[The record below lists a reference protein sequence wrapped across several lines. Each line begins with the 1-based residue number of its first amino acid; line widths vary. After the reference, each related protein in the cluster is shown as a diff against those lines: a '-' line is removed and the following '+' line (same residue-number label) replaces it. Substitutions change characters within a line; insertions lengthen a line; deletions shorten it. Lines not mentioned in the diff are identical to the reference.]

1 LGHSSALPLWRRMT
15 DEGTGKAVR
24 RAVITGLGAVTPLG
38 NTAEESWRNL
48 CGGVSGVGPVTAF
61 DAFGLRTRVAG
72 QSKGFQPRTFMDPR
86 TAKRVDRFAQLG
98 LAAARMAVSHARYRV
113 SSATAHRIGVVIGNC
128 FGGVLQLE
136 QGFEQIAGGVAT
148 RLSPFFIPGILASMA
163 AGLIAIEL
171 GAKGPNLTVN
181 EACASGAVAIGIGA
195 EWIRRGVADT
205 VIAGGCEAG
214 LSKLIY
220 CGYHALK
227 ATTARNNEPE
237 RASRPFDRER
247 DGFVPAEGA
256 GVMVLEPLGAALRR
270 DAEPLAEV
278 AGYATTCDAYHPTRP
293 EPSNDSQARC
303 MHEALADAGASP
315 EEIGCIN
322 AHGTSTLAND
332 VGETQ
337 AIRRVFGPRA
347 EKVPVTANKSM
358 IGHTI
363 GAAGAIESIFSV
375 LSLRDGIIPPTINYE
390 HPDPECDLDYV
401 PNVSRRGDLRAIL
414 SNSFGFGGI
423 NACLVLRKL

>member
-1 LGHSSALPLWRRMT
+1 
-15 DEGTGKAVR
+15 VR
-24 RAVITGLGAVTPLG
+24 RAVITGLGAVTPIG
-38 NTAEESWRNL
+38 NTVEESWWNL
-48 CGGVSGVGPVTAF
+48 CHGVSGIRPITGF
-61 DAFGLRTRVAG
+61 DASSLRTRIAG
-72 QSKGFQPRTFMDPR
+72 QSKGFQPEAFMEPR
-86 TAKRVDRFAQLG
+86 AARRVDRFVQLG
-98 LAAARMAVSHARYRV
+98 LAAARMAASHAGFRV
-113 SSATAHRIGVVIGNC
+113 ASGTAHRIGVAIGNC
-128 FGGVLQLE
+128 FGGVLHLE
-136 QGFEQIAGGVAT
+136 QGFEDMVAGAAT
-148 RLSPFFIPGILASMA
+148 RLSPFFIPGMLASMA
-163 AGLIAIEL
+163 AGMIAIEL
-171 GAKGPNLTVN
+171 GAKGPNLTVS

-195 EWIRRGVADT
+195 EWVRRGLADT

-214 LSKLIY
+214 LSKLIF

-227 ATTARNNEPE
+227 ATTARNHEPE

-256 GVMVLEPLGAALRR
+256 GVVVLEPLDAALRR

-293 EPSNDSQARC
+293 EPSTESQVRC
-303 MHEALADAGASP
+303 MHEALTDAGVRP
-315 EEIGCIN
+315 EEIDSIN

-332 VGETQ
+332 VSETR
-337 AIRRVFGPRA
+337 AIRHVFSRRA
-347 EKVPVTANKSM
+347 EKVPITANKSM

-375 LSLRDGIIPPTINYE
+375 LSLKDKIIPPTINYE

-401 PNVSRRGDLRAIL
+401 PNVARRADLRAVL

-423 NACLVLRKL
+423 NACLVFRKI

>member
-1 LGHSSALPLWRRMT
+1 MRRP
-15 DEGTGKAVR
+15 
-24 RAVITGLGAVTPLG
+24 VITGLGAVTPIG

-48 CGGVSGVGPVTAF
+48 CQGLSGIGPITGF
-61 DAFGLRTRVAG
+61 DACGLRTRVAG
-72 QSKGFQPRTFMDPR
+72 QSKDFQPGTFMDPR
-86 TAKRVDRFAQLG
+86 VARRVDRFVQLG
-98 LAAARMAVSHARYRV
+98 FAAARMAVSHAGLRLA
-113 SSATAHRIGVVIGNC
+113 SSKAHRIGVVMGNC

-136 QGFEQIAGGVAT
+136 QAFENVAAGAAT
-148 RLSPFFIPGILASMA
+148 RLSPFFIPGMLASMA

-171 GAKGPNLTVN
+171 GAKGPNITVS

-195 EWIRRGVADT
+195 EWVRRGVVDT

-220 CGYHALK
+220 CGYHSLK
-227 ATTARNNEPE
+227 ATTARNHEPE
-237 RASRPFDRER
+237 RASRPFDRDR

-256 GVMVLEPLGAALRR
+256 GVVVLEPLEAVLRR

-278 AGYATTCDAYHPTRP
+278 AGYATTCDAFHLTRP
-293 EPSNDSQARC
+293 EPSTESQERC
-303 MHEALADAGASP
+303 MHGALGDAGVSP
-315 EEIGCIN
+315 DEVDCIN

-332 VGETQ
+332 AAETQ

-401 PNVSRRGDLRAIL
+401 PNVARPAGLRAVL

-423 NACLVLRKL
+423 NACLVFRKL

>member
-1 LGHSSALPLWRRMT
+1 
-15 DEGTGKAVR
+15 VR
-24 RAVITGLGAVTPLG
+24 RVVISGLGAVTPIG
-38 NTAEESWRNL
+38 NTVEESWRNL
-48 CGGVSGVGPVTAF
+48 CRGVSGIGPITGF
-61 DAFGLRTRVAG
+61 DASGLRTRVAG
-72 QSKGFQPRTFMDPR
+72 QSKGFHPETFMDPR
-86 TAKRVDRFAQLG
+86 TARRVDRFVQLG
-98 LAAARMAVSHARYRV
+98 LAAARMAARHAGFRV
-113 SSATAHRIGVVIGNC
+113 ASGTAHRIGVVIGNC

-136 QGFEQIAGGVAT
+136 QGFEDMIAGAAT
-148 RLSPFFIPGILASMA
+148 RLSPFFIPGMLASMA

-171 GAKGPNLTVN
+171 GAKGPNVTVS

-195 EWIRRGVADT
+195 DWVRRGVADA

-214 LSKLIY
+214 LCKLIY
-220 CGYHALK
+220 CGYHSLK

-256 GVMVLEPLGAALRR
+256 GVVVLEPLEAVLRR
-270 DAEPLAEV
+270 DVEPLAEV
-278 AGYATTCDAYHPTRP
+278 AGYATTCDAFHPTRP
-293 EPSNDSQARC
+293 APSNESQIRC
-303 MHEALADAGASP
+303 MHDALGDAGVRP
-315 EEIGCIN
+315 EEIDCIN

-332 VGETQ
+332 VSETR
-337 AIRRVFGPRA
+337 AIRHVFGRQA

-363 GAAGAIESIFSV
+363 GAAGAVESIFSV
-375 LSLRDGIIPPTINYE
+375 LSLREGIIPPTINYE

-401 PNVSRRGDLRAIL
+401 PKVARRADLRAVL

-423 NACLVLRKL
+423 NASLVFRKV

>member
-1 LGHSSALPLWRRMT
+1 M
-15 DEGTGKAVR
+15 
-24 RAVITGLGAVTPLG
+24 
-38 NTAEESWRNL
+38 
-48 CGGVSGVGPVTAF
+48 
-61 DAFGLRTRVAG
+61 
-72 QSKGFQPRTFMDPR
+72 
-86 TAKRVDRFAQLG
+86 DRFAQLG
-98 LAAARMAVSHARYRV
+98 LAAARMAANNAGFRV
-113 SSATAHRIGVVIGNC
+113 ASGTAHRIGVAIGNC

-136 QGFEQIAGGVAT
+136 QGFEGMVTGAAT
-148 RLSPFFIPGILASMA
+148 RLSPFFIPGMLASMA

-171 GAKGPNLTVN
+171 GAKGPNLTAS

-195 EWIRRGVADT
+195 DWVRRGIADS

-214 LSKLIY
+214 LSRLIY

-227 ATTARNNEPE
+227 ATTASNNEPE

-256 GVMVLEPLGAALRR
+256 GVVVLETLEAALRR
-270 DAEPLAEV
+270 DVQPLAEV
-278 AGYATTCDAYHPTRP
+278 AGYATTCDAFHPTRP
-293 EPSNDSQARC
+293 EPSTESQVHC
-303 MHEALADAGASP
+303 MHEALGDAGVRP
-315 EEIGCIN
+315 EEIDCIN

-332 VGETQ
+332 ISETR
-337 AIRRVFGPRA
+337 AIRRVLGPRA
-347 EKVPVTANKSM
+347 DKVPVTANKSM

-363 GAAGAIESIFSV
+363 GAAGAVESIFSV

-401 PNVSRRGDLRAIL
+401 PNVARRADLRAIL